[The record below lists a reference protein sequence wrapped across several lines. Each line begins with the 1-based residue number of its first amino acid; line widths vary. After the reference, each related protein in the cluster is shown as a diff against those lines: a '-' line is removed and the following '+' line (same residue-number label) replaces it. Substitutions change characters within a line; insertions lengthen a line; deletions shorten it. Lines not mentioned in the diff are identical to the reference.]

1 MWLWLPLLLCLRC
14 LYGLLLLLKLP
25 ELLKLLKLLELL
37 MCLVRLWLGRQRQR
51 RLLLRLRLR
60 RRRLLHVMVRH
71 MLLALALELLE
82 LLELLE
88 RPRACQ
94 GRLECTLT
102 QTGPAAARRCSP
114 HRRSGDLSR
123 RFHPQ
128 FRDKNR
134 RDIGKSQSK

>member
-37 MCLVRLWLGRQRQR
+37 MCLVRLWLWR
-51 RLLLRLRLR
+51 RLLLRWR
-60 RRRLLHVMVRH
+60 RRRLLLQVMVRH
-71 MLLALALELLE
+71 MLLALALALELLE

-123 RFHPQ
+123 RSHPQ
-128 FRDKNR
+128 FRVKNR